1 MLEKLKKLVQE
12 IFKMNSKLLNY
23 VDDLVKD
30 RLTLLEERK
39 TDESWKNENED
50 LKADTEEEIKLCNEV
65 SKQIDIELFD
75 HYIFSLKSRTIS
87 IYEKKYKNK
96 EDFKKDYLK
105 GEYFYDTDSYENG
118 NYISKKEVDLEK
130 IRLINIFDEHIGTL
144 KFDTK
149 KLKFISIN
157 DI

>member
-1 MLEKLKKLVQE
+1 
-12 IFKMNSKLLNY
+12 MNSKLLNY

-39 TDESWKNENED
+39 IDSSWKNEDKD
-50 LKADTEEEIKLCNEV
+50 LKASTEEEIKLCNEV

-75 HYIFSLKSRTIS
+75 NYIFSLKSHTIGMN
-87 IYEKKYKNK
+87 KKYKDK
-96 EDFKKDYLK
+96 EEFIKDYLK
-105 GEYFYDTDSYENG
+105 GEYFYDKDSYENG
-118 NYISKKEVDLEK
+118 NYISKKELDEDNVQ
-130 IRLINIFDEHIGTL
+130 LIKIFDDSIGCL
-144 KFDTK
+144 KFDTR

>member
-1 MLEKLKKLVQE
+1 
-12 IFKMNSKLLNY
+12 MNSKLLNY

-39 TDESWKNENED
+39 IDSSWKDEDED
-50 LKADTEEEIKLCNEV
+50 LKASTEKEIKLCNEV

-75 HYIFSLKSRTIS
+75 LYVFSLKSHTIGMN
-87 IYEKKYKNK
+87 KKYKNK
-96 EDFKKDYLK
+96 EEFKEDYLK
-105 GEYFYDTDSYENG
+105 GEYFYDKDSYENG
-118 NYISKKEVDLEK
+118 NYISKKELELDNVQ
-130 IRLINIFDEHIGTL
+130 LIKIFDDSIGCL
-144 KFDTK
+144 KFDTR

>member
-1 MLEKLKKLVQE
+1 MKPD
-12 IFKMNSKLLNY
+12 LLNFI
-23 VDDLVKD
+23 DDLVRD
-30 RLTLLEERK
+30 HLELLELRESDPTWK
-39 TDESWKNENED
+39 DESED
-50 LKADTEEEIKLCNEV
+50 LRESTKEEIKLCNEV

-87 IYEKKYKNK
+87 IYEKKYKDK
-96 EDFKKDYLK
+96 EEFKKDYIK

-130 IRLINIFDEHIGTL
+130 IRLIYIFDEHIGTL
-144 KFDTK
+144 KFDTR

>member
-1 MLEKLKKLVQE
+1 
-12 IFKMNSKLLNY
+12 MNSKLLNY

-39 TDESWKNENED
+39 IDSSWINEDED
-50 LKADTEEEIKLCNEV
+50 LKASTEEEIKLCNEV

-75 HYIFSLKSRTIS
+75 HYIFSLKSHTIGMN
-87 IYEKKYKNK
+87 KKYKDK

-105 GEYFYDTDSYENG
+105 GEYFYDKDSYENG
-118 NYISKKEVDLEK
+118 NYISKKELDEDNVQ
-130 IRLINIFDEHIGTL
+130 LIKIFDDSIGCL
-144 KFDTK
+144 NFDTR
-149 KLKFISIN
+149 KLKFIKMG

>member
-1 MLEKLKKLVQE
+1 
-12 IFKMNSKLLNY
+12 MNSKLLNY

-39 TDESWKNENED
+39 IDSSWINEDED
-50 LKADTEEEIKLCNEV
+50 LKVSTEEEIKLCNEV

-75 HYIFSLKSRTIS
+75 HYIFSLKSHTIGMN
-87 IYEKKYKNK
+87 KKYKDK

-105 GEYFYDTDSYENG
+105 GEYFYDKDSYENG
-118 NYISKKEVDLEK
+118 NYISKKELDEDNVQ
-130 IRLINIFDEHIGTL
+130 LIKIFDDSIGCL
-144 KFDTK
+144 NFDTR
-149 KLKFISIN
+149 KLKFIKMG